1 MGCAPESLKSMYATI
16 YCGTSKKVK
25 EALKKVE
32 DVNLST
38 DELGTLTILINL
50 KKMITESQGNIVYL
64 TDRRQSDGEKKH

>member
-1 MGCAPESLKSMYATI
+1 MENFKATYATI

-32 DVNLST
+32 NANLST

-50 KKMITESQGNIVYL
+50 KRIITESQGNIVYL
-64 TDRRQSDGEKKH
+64 TDRKQSDGEKSIDNY